1 MVFRQRGLEHC
12 QRLIE
17 AARGRLADLELEKE
31 IERLKA
37 EAGRRA
43 AGGGDV
49 LWPVTRCRL
58 DAKSWRGLSIPSESA

>member
-17 AARGRLADLELEKE
+17 AARSRLADLELEKE

-43 AGGGDV
+43 AEVEELAGEV
-49 LWPVTRCRL
+49 PF
-58 DAKSWRGLSIPSESA
+58 